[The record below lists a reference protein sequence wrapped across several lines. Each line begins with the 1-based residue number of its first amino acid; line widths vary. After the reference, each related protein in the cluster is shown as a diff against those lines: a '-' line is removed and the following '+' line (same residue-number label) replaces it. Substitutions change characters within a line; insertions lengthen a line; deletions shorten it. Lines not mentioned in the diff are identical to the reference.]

1 LLVDGGGNYLQ
12 RSQALFE
19 GIAPGLDAD
28 EAHVASDCLL
38 YNHRLLPVPGLS
50 VEGDCF
56 RRAAMIEHS
65 RGSVRFGLDRAD
77 IAAVFADHPRG
88 DFDRVLIDFA
98 LRTLRREP
106 WTVIGGIFFG

>member
-1 LLVDGGGNYLQ
+1 
-12 RSQALFE
+12 
-19 GIAPGLDAD
+19 
-28 EAHVASDCLL
+28 
-38 YNHRLLPVPGLS
+38 
-50 VEGDCF
+50 
-56 RRAAMIEHS
+56 MIEHS